1 MEKYHTI
8 YKYYESCLDKHG
20 DNNLGVDWP
29 NKEDVDTRFK
39 IMTDIVINKD
49 INNKILDFGCG
60 CGHLYEYILK
70 NNLNI
75 TYSGL
80 DISPKFYELCKTK
93 FPNQKFYNID
103 ILKDYSDSIKNVDYI
118 VINGVFT
125 EKRDLTDEDMWIFM
139 TDSIKKLFQIAKIG
153 IVFNLMTPIVDY
165 KDDKLFYV
173 SFDKLGFY
181 LKENLSRNFIINNN
195 YKLREY
201 SVYVY
206 K

>member
-1 MEKYHTI
+1 MEKYYTI
-8 YKYYESCLDKHG
+8 YQHYESCLEKYG

-39 IMTDIVINKD
+39 IMTDIIINKD

-80 DISPKFYELCKTK
+80 DISPKFYELCKNK

-103 ILKDYSDSIKNVDYI
+103 ILKDNYDDIENIDYVI
-118 VINGVFT
+118 INGVFT
-125 EKRDLTDEDMWIFM
+125 EKRDLTEEEMWVFM
-139 TDSIKKLFQIAKIG
+139 TTSIKKLFQKVKIG
-153 IVFNLMTPIVDY
+153 IVFNLMSPIVDY
-165 KDDKLFYV
+165 KNDELFYV

-181 LKENLSRNFIINNN
+181 LKEHLSRNFIINNH
-195 YKLREY
+195 YKLWEY

>member
-1 MEKYHTI
+1 
-8 YKYYESCLDKHG
+8 
-20 DNNLGVDWP
+20 
-29 NKEDVDTRFK
+29 
-39 IMTDIVINKD
+39 
-49 INNKILDFGCG
+49 
-60 CGHLYEYILK
+60 
-70 NNLNI
+70 
-75 TYSGL
+75 
-80 DISPKFYELCKTK
+80 
-93 FPNQKFYNID
+93 
-103 ILKDYSDSIKNVDYI
+103 
-118 VINGVFT
+118 
-125 EKRDLTDEDMWIFM
+125 M

-195 YKLREY
+195 YKLWEY

>member
-195 YKLREY
+195 YKLWEY

>member
-103 ILKDYSDSIKNVDYI
+103 ILKDCSDSVKNVDYI

-125 EKRDLTDEDMWIFM
+125 EKRDLTDKDMWIFM

-195 YKLREY
+195 YKLWEY

>member
-139 TDSIKKLFQIAKIG
+139 TDSIKKLFQLAKIG

-195 YKLREY
+195 YKLWEY

>member
-80 DISPKFYELCKTK
+80 DISPKYYELCKTK

-195 YKLREY
+195 YKLWEY

>member
-20 DNNLGVDWP
+20 DNNFGVDWP

-103 ILKDYSDSIKNVDYI
+103 ILKDCSDSIKNVDYI

-125 EKRDLTDEDMWIFM
+125 EKRDLTDKDMWIFM

-195 YKLREY
+195 YKLWEY